1 MNSQDKLVKKIQTK
15 AYHLEFPLLKGEDSM
30 KPNEYKLLAHMRKW
44 LLEIADEVND
54 LRCEDEEI
62 IK

>member
-30 KPNEYKLLAHMRKW
+30 KPNEYKLLIHMRKW
-44 LLEIADEVND
+44 LLEVADEIEK
-54 LRCEDEEI
+54 LWEI
-62 IK
+62 TGMIL

>member
-30 KPNEYKLLAHMRKW
+30 KPNEYKLLIHMRKW
-44 LLEIADEVND
+44 LLEVADEIEK
-54 LRCEDEEI
+54 L
-62 IK
+62 